1 MKLLINILSK
11 KLKSCKTFFIEI
23 LKFIGIFIQIL
34 LISELSDMES
44 DKIQGS
50 DSEEEM
56 TSKSEYIAALRM
68 VHQLDGK
75 FISGH
80 TNVGDKIK
88 KMGPPPKYHPSTT
101 SI

>member
-1 MKLLINILSK
+1 
-11 KLKSCKTFFIEI
+11 
-23 LKFIGIFIQIL
+23 
-34 LISELSDMES
+34 MES

-75 FISGH
+75 FM
-80 TNVGDKIK
+80 NDFGDIELLVTIEFVIVNIR
-88 KMGPPPKYHPSTT
+88 H
-101 SI
+101 